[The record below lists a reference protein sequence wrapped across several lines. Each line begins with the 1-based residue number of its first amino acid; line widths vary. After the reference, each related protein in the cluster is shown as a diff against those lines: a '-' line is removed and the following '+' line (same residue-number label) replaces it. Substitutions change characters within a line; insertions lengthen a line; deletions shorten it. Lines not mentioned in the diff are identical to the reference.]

1 MNKWVYVFLAVALAL
16 GILSHIENEKEF
28 NDFYDWQL
36 EQEAKGKK
44 WIRLRD
50 SLISFVQS

>member
-1 MNKWVYVFLAVALAL
+1 MKLMQAIRTMNKWVYVFLAVALAL

-36 EQEAKGKK
+36 EQELKK
-44 WIRLRD
+44 KP
-50 SLISFVQS
+50 

>member
-1 MNKWVYVFLAVALAL
+1 MKLIQAIRTMNKWVYVFLAIALVL
-16 GILSHIENEKEF
+16 GILSNIENEKEF

-44 WIRLRD
+44 
-50 SLISFVQS
+50 

>member
-16 GILSHIENEKEF
+16 GILSNIENEKEF